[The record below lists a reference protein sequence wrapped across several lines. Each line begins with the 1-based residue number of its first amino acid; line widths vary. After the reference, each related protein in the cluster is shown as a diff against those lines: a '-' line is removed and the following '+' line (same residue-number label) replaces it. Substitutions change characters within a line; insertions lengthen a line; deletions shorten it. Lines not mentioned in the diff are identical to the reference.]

1 MCALARYAKNCG
13 FNVSGSDAERN
24 ERTEQLRLEGVE
36 IYLGHDEKNVKD
48 VDWLVYSSAIPKSNP
63 EIRKALAT
71 GIKVFTRAEFLALIT
86 SGFKISVAISGSHG
100 KTTTTAM
107 IADGLIADGKEPTVF
122 LGGESEKYGNLLI
135 GSKDYA
141 VYEACEYKGSFLSC
155 HPKIA
160 LCTNIDDD
168 HLDYY
173 KTMDAEEEAFKKFL
187 SPTLAVINADDQRL
201 KNMNLSTSVGFGIHN
216 GAYRAKRVKEHDD
229 KTTSFTVVKNG
240 IKKCRINLSVIG
252 RHNLYNALG
261 AYAVLD
267 LLGVKQKNIKRAL
280 ESFTGI
286 KRRMEYVG
294 TLGDMCCYA
303 DYAHHPT
310 EIRSTL
316 NAYLKGE
323 NSVVVF
329 QPHTYS
335 RTKLLMSEFVETF
348 KGISDLI
355 IYATYPA
362 RETFDASACA
372 YRLYSEIK
380 KKNSCV
386 EYASTPRELFTM
398 VMQNYPLCKRVIFLG
413 AGDVYELVKSK
424 TQANSQKT
432 PKKP

>member
-1 MCALARYAKNCG
+1 M
-13 FNVSGSDAERN
+13 
-24 ERTEQLRLEGVE
+24 
-36 IYLGHDEKNVKD
+36 
-48 VDWLVYSSAIPKSNP
+48 
-63 EIRKALAT
+63 
-71 GIKVFTRAEFLALIT
+71 
-86 SGFKISVAISGSHG
+86 
-100 KTTTTAM
+100 
-107 IADGLIADGKEPTVF
+107 
-122 LGGESEKYGNLLI
+122 
-135 GSKDYA
+135 
-141 VYEACEYKGSFLSC
+141 
-155 HPKIA
+155 
-160 LCTNIDDD
+160 
-168 HLDYY
+168 
-173 KTMDAEEEAFKKFL
+173 
-187 SPTLAVINADDQRL
+187 
-201 KNMNLSTSVGFGIHN
+201 
-216 GAYRAKRVKEHDD
+216 
-229 KTTSFTVVKNG
+229 
-240 IKKCRINLSVIG
+240 IG

-267 LLGVKQKNIKRAL
+267 MLGVKQKNIKRAL

-286 KRRMEYVG
+286 KRRMEYLG

-323 NSVVVF
+323 KSVVVF

-380 KKNSCV
+380 KKNPCV